1 MAKITLSALITVLVV
16 VLVGC
21 GDIDSGRSQLM
32 VEDTKARMVSAGVK
46 APDAAETEIVEQV
59 SDNRQAY
66 EQLLTLLVKH
76 YKKTGNNMKL
86 LWAEKELNALDQM
99 PKYNYLIEAS
109 LAGANLKASM
119 RIPEAD
125 DLYYEAWLLERKAKE
140 LILIKN
146 DNMLR
151 LALDKYNQ
159 LISKHPSS
167 DKIDDAAYRAAGIY
181 QHFKDYSIA
190 ALYYQRA
197 YQWDPETYHPA
208 KYRAARILD
217 KHLHRRAEAL
227 ELYRQVVE
235 QEGLRDSYREFAE
248 MRIAELSKSK

>member
-1 MAKITLSALITVLVV
+1 MAKIMLSALITVLVV

-46 APDAAETEIVEQV
+46 APDAAETDIVEQV

-66 EQLLTLLVKH
+66 EQFLTLLVKH

-86 LWAEKELNALDQM
+86 LWAEKELKALDQM

-181 QHFKDYSIA
+181 QHFRDYSIA
-190 ALYYQRA
+190 VLYYQRA

-208 KYRAARILD
+208 KYKAAYILD
-217 KHLHRRAEAL
+217 RRLHRRAEAL

-235 QEGLRDSYREFAE
+235 QEGLKDSYREFAE

>member
-1 MAKITLSALITVLVV
+1 MAKAIFSAVLAIAII
-16 VLVGC
+16 GC
-21 GDIDSGRSQLM
+21 GGVDSGRSQLM
-32 VEDTKARMVSAGVK
+32 VEDTKARMISAGVK
-46 APDAAETEIVEQV
+46 APDAAEREIVEQV

-66 EQLLTLLVKH
+66 DKLLTLLVKH

-86 LWAEKELNALDQM
+86 LWAEKELNALERI
-99 PKYNYLIEAS
+99 PKYNYLLEAS
-109 LAGANLKASM
+109 LAGPGLKASTQ
-119 RIPEAD
+119 IPEAD
-125 DLYYEAWLLERKAKE
+125 DLYYEAWLIEKKAKE

-190 ALYYQRA
+190 VLYYQRA

-208 KYRAARILD
+208 KYKAARLLD
-217 KHLHRRAEAL
+217 VHLHRRSEAL

-235 QEGLRDSYREFAE
+235 QEELKDSYREFAE
-248 MRIAELSKSK
+248 KRIAELSTRL